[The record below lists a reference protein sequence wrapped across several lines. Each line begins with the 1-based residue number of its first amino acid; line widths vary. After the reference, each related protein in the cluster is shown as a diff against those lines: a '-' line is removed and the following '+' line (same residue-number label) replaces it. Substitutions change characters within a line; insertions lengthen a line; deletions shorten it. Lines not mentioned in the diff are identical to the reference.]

1 VPVFPDVYAVYK
13 KGSWAFHFG
22 FGPNAGGGS
31 AEFNDG
37 LPSFEQEI
45 AKLPIGIT
53 TQIGMPTSKYSSEI
67 AFKGS
72 SAFYGYQVGASY
84 AVTKKLGVSLGVR
97 YLQAVNTYEGSITN
111 IMVNPTHPVFNP
123 TGAMISASAFFNQL
137 YQATVAMGTPNPV
150 LLGYAKNTAD
160 KQVDAKQTG
169 SGVTPIIGVNYQFS
183 DKVSAGI
190 KYELQTAL
198 ELTNE
203 TKVDGSGLFP
213 DGAKSNSDVPA
224 ILAGGVAYKPI
235 PKLLLAVSGNYYF
248 DTAVSWESRKV
259 KPDGNTWEAQL
270 GAQYCLTPKWAVSVG
285 YNLAKV
291 SLPDEFQSDLN
302 HNLSSNSFGFG
313 FRWQALKALAVDLGA
328 LITLYDEFT
337 ESQTSPFG
345 AYDLT
350 YSRDN
355 WDVAIGLCYSLK

>member
-1 VPVFPDVYAVYK
+1 MKRGVLVLLCLLAATQFVYAGGILTNTNHSAQFVRMFARNASTEVDAVYYNPAGVVQMGDGFYIALHNQVISQTKKVESSFPLLAGAPKTYQGDVFVPAFPDVYAVYK
-13 KGSWAFHFG
+13 KGAWAFHFG

-84 AVTKKLGVSLGVR
+84 AMTKKLGVSLGVR

-137 YQATVAMGTPNPV
+137 YQATVAMGAPNPV

-169 SGVTPIIGVNYQFS
+169 SGITPIIGLNYQFS
-183 DKVSAGI
+183 DKVSAGL

-203 TKVDGSGLFP
+203 TTVDDAGLFP
-213 DGAKSNSDVPA
+213 DGEKSNSDVPA

-235 PKLLLAVSGNYYF
+235 PKLLLALSGNYYF
-248 DTAVSWESRKV
+248 DTAVSWES
-259 KPDGNTWEAQL
+259 
-270 GAQYCLTPKWAVSVG
+270 
-285 YNLAKV
+285 
-291 SLPDEFQSDLN
+291 
-302 HNLSSNSFGFG
+302 
-313 FRWQALKALAVDLGA
+313 
-328 LITLYDEFT
+328 
-337 ESQTSPFG
+337 
-345 AYDLT
+345 
-350 YSRDN
+350 
-355 WDVAIGLCYSLK
+355 